1 MDPYSFDMDPDPAE
15 NLNSDFDTDPLTDS
29 AVWFTLPEKVLGS
42 GSIFQIR
49 IRILN
54 TDPDPEGR

>member
-1 MDPYSFDMDPDPAE
+1 MDPDPAE

-29 AVWFTLPEKVLGS
+29 AVWFTLPEKVLGA